1 VLAFLVRRLGFGLLV
16 VWLVSLLSWLVF
28 ASALNPL
35 TVFFPNFHS
44 KQALAAVAR
53 GHLHEPLLVRYWY
66 WLEGL
71 FTGKGFGVS
80 VAYGDP
86 VWQLVGPAFYRTLE
100 LLGASLLV
108 VLLVS
113 VAIGFVSARRN
124 GSALDVGLR
133 TFAYVTW
140 STPAFL
146 LALLV
151 QHWFVA
157 MDASWHFQPFSF
169 SGPPAAGGGFVDW
182 LRHMTLPALA
192 VGFGLAGAYA
202 RLLRSS
208 LLATMGMPYVGVA
221 RAKGL
226 PERRVVLRHAL
237 RNALVPFTTLVAFD
251 FGALVG
257 ATLAVDYV
265 FGLQGLASTFL
276 LRGLTP
282 ADPHVLEAELVL
294 VAALVVAA
302 GILADVLCA
311 WLDPRLRLD

>member
-1 VLAFLVRRLGFGLLV
+1 MLGFLVRRLALGVLV
-16 VWLVSLLSWLVF
+16 VWLVSLASWFVF
-28 ASALNPL
+28 AGHLNPL
-35 TVFFPNFHS
+35 SIFFPFFHS

-53 GHLHEPLLVRYWY
+53 GHLHEPLVVRYWY

-71 FTGKGFGVS
+71 FTGHGFGVS

-86 VWQLVGPAFYRTLE
+86 VWPLVGPAFYRTLE
-100 LLGASLLV
+100 LLGGALLV
-108 VLLVS
+108 VLAASL
-113 VAIGFVSARRN
+113 AIGIAGARRR
-124 GSALDVGLR
+124 GSVLDVTLR
-133 TFAYVTW
+133 GFAYVTW

-157 MDASWHFQPFSF
+157 MDASWHFQPFAF
-169 SGPPAAGGGFVDW
+169 SGPPAAGGGFVNW
-182 LRHMTLPALA
+182 LQHMTLPALA
-192 VGFGLAGAYA
+192 VGFGLAGTYA

-208 LLATMGMPYVGVA
+208 LLETMGMPYVGVA

-226 PERRVVLRHAL
+226 SERHVIFRHAL

-282 ADPHVLEAELVL
+282 ADPHVMEAELVL
-294 VAALVVAA
+294 VAAIVVAA
-302 GILADVLCA
+302 GIVADVVCA
-311 WLDPRLRLD
+311 WLDPRLRLA